1 MPLLPPPPP
10 PPTIEIRGAEQSQG
24 DAIRI
29 GGITTEGAWSWI
41 GGNQRSPRQLWIP
54 LDILI
59 GRLGFHRVQERAGE
73 ALEWFGERRLLASL
87 PTRTL
92 DDEVAVDAAP
102 WFRSL
107 NVSSSRNGEVLSLTL
122 PSPRVLA
129 LRQGKGSTAGRLVLD
144 LSGPALMQRRDD
156 DLLLGV
162 RTTPAQNAQLKRIGL
177 TTQRQSESLV
187 LMGKSEQ
194 PTLTLAGPW
203 RIVIDG
209 LNATQSPSPLAQ
221 GNPLHAAL
229 MSPAIK
235 TAQAQGLVL
244 DVRTVR
250 VGVKPLLIYRAGTR
264 FDSNNLSLRPL
275 AAQGSQTGLRYL
287 TQLAQQERA
296 LTAVN
301 GGFFNRVRQLPLGA
315 IRVDGTWVSGPILN
329 RGAVGWSIGQPLL
342 FDRLKL
348 DQTLEVAGGRRWDLG
363 QLNSGYVQRGLSRYT
378 RAWGPVYTA
387 LSGEEKAISI
397 RAGKVIGLHDGAALI
412 RGVPLAAGSSLIVS
426 RAGVALP
433 AKPGD
438 QVSINLRPS
447 SPVGQQPQILGGG
460 PLLLRG
466 GQVVLKGRQEGFSQG
481 FLSQSAPRTV
491 VGQDDKRVWLFTL
504 RGRSGSDPTLLE
516 TTLAL
521 QQLGISDALNLDGGS
536 STTLVAANHT
546 LMTGRGVTPRIQ
558 NGLGFVR
565 P

>member
-1 MPLLPPPPP
+1 MPLPPPPP
-10 PPTIEIRGAEQSQG
+10 PPTAEIRGVEQSQG
-24 DAIRI
+24 DAVRI
-29 GGITTEGAWSWI
+29 GGITTEGAWAWI
-41 GGNQRSPRQLWIP
+41 GGGRRSPRQLWIP
-54 LDILI
+54 LDILT
-59 GRLGFHRVQERAGE
+59 GRLGFQRVQERAGE

-102 WFRSL
+102 WFRAL
-107 NVSSSRNGEVLSLTL
+107 NVGSSRSGKVLSLTL

-129 LRQGKGSTAGRLVLD
+129 VRQGKGSTAGRLVLD

-162 RTTPAQNAQLKRIGL
+162 RTTPTQNAQLKRIGL
-177 TTQRQSESLV
+177 TAQRQSQALV
-187 LMGKSEQ
+187 LKGKGEQ

-209 LNATQSPSPLAQ
+209 LSPTRSPGPVAQ
-221 GNPLHAAL
+221 GNGLQAAL
-229 MSPAIK
+229 MNPAIK
-235 TAQAQGLVL
+235 AAQAQGLVL

-250 VGVKPLLIYRAGTR
+250 VGVKPLLVYRAGTR
-264 FDSNNLSLRPL
+264 FDSDNLRLRPL
-275 AAQGSQTGLRYL
+275 PARGSQTGLRYL

-315 IRVDGTWVSGPILN
+315 IRVDGSWISGPILN
-329 RGAVGWSIGQPLL
+329 RGAIGWSIGQPLL
-342 FDRLKL
+342 FDRLQL
-348 DQTLEVAGGRRWDLG
+348 DQTLQVAGGRRWGLG
-363 QLNSGYVQRGLSRYT
+363 HLNSGYVQRGLSRYT
-378 RAWGPVYTA
+378 RAWGPVYKA

-397 RAGKVIGLHDGAALI
+397 RAGKVIAQHDRAALM

-426 RAGVALP
+426 RAGAPLP
-433 AKPGD
+433 ARPGD

-447 SPVGQQPQILGGG
+447 SPVGQQPQVLAGG
-460 PLLLRG
+460 PLLLKAGR
-466 GQVVLKGRQEGFSQG
+466 VVLQGRQEGFSQA

-546 LMTGRGVTPRIQ
+546 LMTGRGVTPRVQ
-558 NGLGFVR
+558 NGLGFVN

>member
-1 MPLLPPPPP
+1 MPIPPPPP
-10 PPTIEIRGAEQSQG
+10 PPTVEIRRAEQSQG
-24 DAIRI
+24 DAVRI
-29 GGITTEGAWSWI
+29 GGITTEGTWIWI
-41 GGNQRSPRQLWIP
+41 GGDRRSPRQLWIP
-54 LDILI
+54 LDILT
-59 GRLGFHRVQERAGE
+59 GRLGFQRVQERAGE

-102 WFRSL
+102 WFRAL
-107 NVSSSRNGEVLSLTL
+107 KVGSSRSGKVLSLTL
-122 PSPRVLA
+122 SSPRVLA

-162 RTTPAQNAQLKRIGL
+162 RTTPAQNAQLKQIGL
-177 TTQRQSESLV
+177 TAQRQSQALV
-187 LMGKSEQ
+187 LKGKGEQ

-209 LNATQSPSPLAQ
+209 LNPTRSPGRVAQ
-221 GNPLHAAL
+221 GNGLQAAL

-235 TAQAQGLVL
+235 AAQAQGLVL

-250 VGVKPLLIYRAGTR
+250 VGVKPLLVYRAGTP
-264 FDSNNLSLRPL
+264 FDSDSLSLRPL
-275 AAQGSQTGLRYL
+275 PARGSQTGLRYL

-315 IRVDGTWVSGPILN
+315 IRMDGTWISGPILN
-329 RGAVGWSIGQPLL
+329 RGAIGWSIGQPLL
-342 FDRLKL
+342 FDRLRL
-348 DQTLEVAGGRRWDLG
+348 DQTLQVAGGRRWGLG
-363 QLNSGYVQRGLSRYT
+363 HLNSGYVQRGLSRYT
-378 RAWGPVYTA
+378 RAWGPVYKA

-397 RAGKVIGLHDGAALI
+397 RAGKVIGQHDRAALV

-426 RAGVALP
+426 RAGAPLP

-447 SPVGQQPQILGGG
+447 SPVGQQPQVLAGG
-460 PLLLRG
+460 PLLLKG
-466 GQVVLKGRQEGFSQG
+466 GRMVLQGRQEGFSQA

-546 LMTGRGVTPRIQ
+546 LMTGRGVTPRVQ
-558 NGLGFVR
+558 NGLGFVS

>member
-1 MPLLPPPPP
+1 MPLPPPPLP
-10 PPTIEIRGAEQSQG
+10 IVEIRGAEQSQG
-24 DAIRI
+24 DAVRI
-29 GGITTEGAWSWI
+29 GGITSDARWSWI
-41 GGNQRSPRQLWIP
+41 GGDRRSPRQLWIP
-54 LDILI
+54 LDILT
-59 GRLGFHRVQERAGE
+59 GRLGFQRVQKRAGE
-73 ALEWFGERRLLASL
+73 ALEWFGEQRLLASL

-92 DDEVAVDAAP
+92 DDEVAVDAVP
-102 WFRSL
+102 WFTAL
-107 NVSSSRNGEVLSLTL
+107 NVGSSRNGKVLSLTL

-162 RTTPAQNAQLKRIGL
+162 RTTSAQNAQLKRIGL
-177 TTQRQSESLV
+177 TAQHQSQLLV
-187 LMGKSEQ
+187 LKGKGQQ

-209 LNATQSPSPLAQ
+209 LGGTRSPSPVAQ
-221 GNPLHAAL
+221 GHGLQAAL
-229 MSPAIK
+229 MSPATK
-235 TAQAQGLVL
+235 AAQAQGLVL

-250 VGVKPLLIYRAGTR
+250 VGIKPLLVYRAGAR
-264 FDSNNLSLRPL
+264 FDSDNLSLRPL
-275 AAQGSQTGLRYL
+275 AARGSQTGLRYL
-287 TQLAQQERA
+287 TQLAQQQRA
-296 LTAVN
+296 VAAVN

-315 IRVDGTWVSGPILN
+315 IRMDGTWVSGPILN
-329 RGAVGWSIGQPLL
+329 RGAIGWSIGQPLL
-342 FDRLKL
+342 FDRLRL
-348 DQTLEVAGGRRWDLG
+348 DQTLQVAGGRRWGLG
-363 QLNSGYVQRGLSRYT
+363 HLNSGYVQRGLSRYT
-378 RAWGPVYTA
+378 RAWGPIYKA

-397 RAGKVIGLHDGAALI
+397 RAGKVIGQHDRAALM
-412 RGVPLAAGSSLIVS
+412 RGVPLAAGGSLIVS
-426 RAGVALP
+426 RAGAPLP

-438 QVSINLRPS
+438 QVSINLRPT
-447 SPVGQQPQILGGG
+447 SPVGHQPQVLAGG
-460 PLLLRG
+460 PLLLKG
-466 GQVVLKGRQEGFSQG
+466 GRVVLQGRQEGFSQA

-536 STTLVAANHT
+536 STTLVAVNQT
-546 LMTGRGVTPRIQ
+546 LMTGRGVTPRVQ

>member
-1 MPLLPPPPP
+1 MPLPPPPP
-10 PPTIEIRGAEQSQG
+10 PPTVEIRGVEQSQG
-24 DAIRI
+24 DAVRI
-29 GGITTEGAWSWI
+29 GGITTEGAWTWI
-41 GGNQRSPRQLWIP
+41 GGGRRSPRQLWIP
-54 LDILI
+54 LDILT
-59 GRLGFHRVQERAGE
+59 GRLGFQRVQERAGE

-102 WFRSL
+102 WFRAL
-107 NVSSSRNGEVLSLTL
+107 NVGSSRSGKVLSLTL

-144 LSGPALMQRRDD
+144 LSGPALMQRKDD

-162 RTTPAQNAQLKRIGL
+162 KTTPAQNAQLKRIGL
-177 TTQRQSESLV
+177 NAQRQSQALV
-187 LMGKSEQ
+187 LKGKGEQ

-209 LNATQSPSPLAQ
+209 LSPTRSPGPVAQ
-221 GNPLHAAL
+221 GNGLQAAL
-229 MSPAIK
+229 MNPAIK
-235 TAQAQGLVL
+235 AAQAQGLVL

-250 VGVKPLLIYRAGTR
+250 VGVKPLLVYRAGTH
-264 FDSNNLSLRPL
+264 FNSDNLRLRPL
-275 AAQGSQTGLRYL
+275 PARGSQTGLRYL

-315 IRVDGTWVSGPILN
+315 IRVDGTWISGPILN
-329 RGAVGWSIGQPLL
+329 RGAIGWSIGQPLL
-342 FDRLKL
+342 FDRLQL
-348 DQTLEVAGGRRWDLG
+348 DQTLQVAGGRRWGLG
-363 QLNSGYVQRGLSRYT
+363 HLNSGYVQRGLSRYT
-378 RAWGPVYTA
+378 RAWGPVYKA
-387 LSGEEKAISI
+387 LSGEERAISI
-397 RAGKVIGLHDGAALI
+397 RAGKVIAQHDRAALM

-426 RAGVALP
+426 RAGAPLP
-433 AKPGD
+433 ARPGD

-447 SPVGQQPQILGGG
+447 SPVGQQPQVLAGG
-460 PLLLRG
+460 PLLLKG
-466 GQVVLKGRQEGFSQG
+466 GRVVLQGRQEGFSQA

-504 RGRSGSDPTLLE
+504 QGRSGSDPTLLE

-546 LMTGRGVTPRIQ
+546 LMTGRGVTPRVQ
-558 NGLGFVR
+558 NGLGFVN